1 MCVNEMC
8 SSVCVCVYSVCLFSL
23 MNRFHLAILGVV
35 VSVCVFKYLCSV
47 YRLFLS
53 ERYRYEYLT
62 RGRKI
67 RFKVIGGDDA
77 CFW

>member
-1 MCVNEMC
+1 MC
-8 SSVCVCVYSVCLFSL
+8 SSVCVCILCLFSL

-35 VSVCVFKYLCSV
+35 VFVCSSTCAACV
-47 YRLFLS
+47 YVQYQLFLS
-53 ERYRYEYLT
+53 ERYKYEYLT

-67 RFKVIGGDDA
+67 RFKVIGGDDV